1 MEIRKGVWHYKLFNM
16 YNEASIEAGSR
27 LIDFQAPDGA
37 IHLDIPCVNAAYF
50 GISEVL
56 HKAAQGRKFALG
68 WFRRHDGK
76 YQYSVRV
83 DEDSDFDGS
92 KLATCYGGGG
102 HVKAAGFTLGHE
114 LEELP
119 TTARCPYCSHTE
131 HEFKRIGGECSA
143 DGCSCLG
150 GH

>member
-1 MEIRKGVWHYKLFNM
+1 M

-27 LIDFQAPDGA
+27 LIDFQSPDGD
-37 IHLDIPCVNAAYF
+37 IHMDIPSVNCSYF

-56 HKAAQGRKFALG
+56 HKAAQGHKFALG

-83 DEDSDFDGS
+83 DKDSDFDGS
-92 KLATCYGGGG
+92 KLAACYGGGG

-114 LEELP
+114 LVDLP
-119 TTARCPYCSHTE
+119 TTNLCPYCTHRE
-131 HEFKRIGGECSA
+131 HEFERFQTECPSEGCNCIGG
-143 DGCSCLG
+143 
-150 GH
+150 H